1 MNPKNREV
9 LLGIIACMLLLIYVI
24 SLGSLIS
31 IVVSSDSRPVVPAEN
46 IIWVINLI
54 GGIVTGVVIANLA
67 VATPG
72 ETPMLQV
79 RNIAAEY
86 GQSLMQ
92 TVVWLYI
99 GTWLVSGLVTFYVG
113 VISHPD
119 ISATLTG
126 IGKAWLGILA
136 GAAYAWFG
144 IKQSR

>member
-24 SLGSLIS
+24 SLGSLTALVIR
-31 IVVSSDSRPVVPAEN
+31 SDSEPVVPAEN
-46 IIWVINLI
+46 ITWIINLI

-67 VATPG
+67 VAAPG
-72 ETPMLQV
+72 ETPVLQV
-79 RNIAAEY
+79 RNIAAAY
-86 GQSLMQ
+86 GQSLMR

-119 ISATLTG
+119 VSDTLTG

-144 IKQSR
+144 IRQP

>member
-9 LLGIIACMLLLIYVI
+9 LLGIIALMLLLIYLFA
-24 SLGSLIS
+24 LGSLVALVIR
-31 IVVSSDSRPVVPAEN
+31 SDSQPVVPAEN
-46 IIWVINLI
+46 VIWIINLI

-67 VATPG
+67 VTAPG
-72 ETPMLQV
+72 ETPMSQV
-79 RNIAAEY
+79 RNMAAAY

-99 GTWLVSGLVTFYVG
+99 GSWLVSGLVTFYVG

-119 ISATLTG
+119 VSATLTG
-126 IGKAWLGILA
+126 TGKAWLGILA

-144 IKQSR
+144 IRQP